1 MSFNQRWNALDSPD
15 ILCKVI
21 SKLRG
26 EKMERR
32 NRRCQ
37 VREPILDDLVDFIEE
52 DTILIKDPLFS
63 HEVLADYHTKL
74 ERLVRQKQM
83 KNYTIKAEDEKDKK
97 YMKGSSEDSR
107 FSSSGCKMC
116 NRWHDL
122 DVCKAFNSMTVEK
135 RNKYLS
141 KQILCYACYE
151 AISPKHTARK
161 FTRRKSCVICLV
173 KHPTGFHGYKIRRKD
188 DSKTDN
194 DPGKTIK
201 NNCVNM
207 KDVQCE
213 SAGTGGVLSKCVVP
227 VKVQNENSDKEIMT
241 FAMLDTFSQ
250 GTFTTTNL
258 MEQLNISGIETSINV
273 KTLIGHQKESS
284 GMVEDRSVSK
294 KTISDR
300 HPK

>member
-15 ILCKVI
+15 ILCKLI
-21 SKLRG
+21 SKLPG

-37 VREPILDDLVDFIEE
+37 VREPILDDLVDSIEE

-63 HEVLADYHTKL
+63 REVLADYHTKL

-135 RNKYLS
+135 RSKYLS

-161 FTRRKSCVICLV
+161 FTRRKSCVISLV
-173 KHPTGFHGYKIRRKD
+173 KHPTGFPWIQY
-188 DSKTDN
+188 
-194 DPGKTIK
+194 
-201 NNCVNM
+201 
-207 KDVQCE
+207 
-213 SAGTGGVLSKCVVP
+213 
-227 VKVQNENSDKEIMT
+227 
-241 FAMLDTFSQ
+241 
-250 GTFTTTNL
+250 
-258 MEQLNISGIETSINV
+258 
-273 KTLIGHQKESS
+273 QKE
-284 GMVEDRSVSK
+284 G
-294 KTISDR
+294 
-300 HPK
+300 